1 MLKESKNLQ
10 NELIEFI
17 DSQKSVIISSFDDF
31 CLSSYAPFIRLKD
44 SIFVII
50 SSIARHYQAINKN
63 KELVSVMFI
72 EDESMVKS
80 IFARFRASF
89 SVEVG
94 LKDELRDEIFSKFE
108 EKFKDEVALKM
119 IKDLK
124 DFHII
129 EFKLKN
135 GRFVKGF
142 GRAYDLDGLNVTN
155 SVKG

>member
-1 MLKESKNLQ
+1 M
-10 NELIEFI
+10 
-17 DSQKSVIISSFDDF
+17 
-31 CLSSYAPFIRLKD
+31 
-44 SIFVII
+44 
-50 SSIARHYQAINKN
+50 
-63 KELVSVMFI
+63 
-72 EDESMVKS
+72 
-80 IFARFRASF
+80 
-89 SVEVG
+89 EVG

-129 EFKLKN
+129 EFKLNN

-142 GRAYDLDGLNVTN
+142 GEAYDLDGLNVTN